1 MKIGFIGLGNVGGKL
16 AGSLLR
22 NNFDLTV
29 RDLDENLTNS
39 LKDLGAKVAKSPKE
53 LAEQSDLII
62 TSLPSPEVSA
72 EVMESEDGILN
83 GLSEKKI
90 WLEMSTTDENEV
102 KRLGKKVI
110 EKKAIPL
117 DGPVSGGCHRAATG
131 NIAIFV
137 GGERKAFEKILPA
150 LTVMGRKILHTGELG
165 TASVLKVITNY
176 LASAHLVALGE
187 AWTVAKKSNLDLAKT
202 YKGIAISSGN
212 SFVHET
218 ESQVILNGS
227 YNINFTMDL
236 VLKDTS
242 LFDNLAK
249 KLNAPLEISPQI
261 VEIFKDGQKKYGS
274 RAWSSMIV
282 KRMED
287 LNNINFP
294 SDIKKLNDEELKV
307 LSEEVRSEMI
317 DAVSKTGG
325 HLGAGLGVVE
335 LTVAIHATFD
345 TPHDRLIWDVG
356 HQAYPHKILTGRK
369 NKIHTI
375 RQKEGLAPFPAISES
390 EFDAFGVGH
399 SSTSI
404 SAALGMTIGS
414 NDKALAVIGDGALTA
429 GMAVDANVLIF
440 ERIREEIKL
449 NKGPARAIELGY
461 EKALS
466 AIIDANITTFITAV
480 ILFAIG
486 SGPVR
491 GFSVTLGLG
500 IITSVFTAIF
510 VTRLLIVIWFERRRP
525 RKVEV

>member
-29 RDLDENLTNS
+29 RDLDETLTNS

-137 GGERKAFEKILPA
+137 GGERKAFEKILPV

-176 LASAHLVALGE
+176 LASVHLVALGE

-287 LNNINFP
+287 LNNINFRANGFP
-294 SDIKKLNDEELKV
+294 GELVDNEPEEK
-307 LSEEVRSEMI
+307 
-317 DAVSKTGG
+317 
-325 HLGAGLGVVE
+325 
-335 LTVAIHATFD
+335 
-345 TPHDRLIWDVG
+345 
-356 HQAYPHKILTGRK
+356 
-369 NKIHTI
+369 
-375 RQKEGLAPFPAISES
+375 
-390 EFDAFGVGH
+390 
-399 SSTSI
+399 
-404 SAALGMTIGS
+404 
-414 NDKALAVIGDGALTA
+414 
-429 GMAVDANVLIF
+429 
-440 ERIREEIKL
+440 
-449 NKGPARAIELGY
+449 GY
-461 EKALS
+461 E
-466 AIIDANITTFITAV
+466 I
-480 ILFAIG
+480 
-486 SGPVR
+486 
-491 GFSVTLGLG
+491 
-500 IITSVFTAIF
+500 
-510 VTRLLIVIWFERRRP
+510 
-525 RKVEV
+525 